1 VFCSISELGNR
12 IRRLTICRLR
22 KRDKRENERQSE
34 IEREGEK
41 EIYRITSRL
50 LTVFS

>member
-1 VFCSISELGNR
+1 MFCSISELGNR

-22 KRDKRENERQSE
+22 KKIEGDRENERQSE

-41 EIYRITSRL
+41 RFTK
-50 LTVFS
+50 